1 MLCGYFCKVFAQL
14 VSNKGKEVFTYA
26 YTHPTVLENLVKHS
40 YQKSISEVLIRLLN
54 TSENLFFDVI
64 SYSEVN
70 SIRASFVFKLVNKLN
85 PGAPKGLEDHLNA
98 TQILSELSDYK
109 VLYNELVSPRCFEE
123 YIRFLTSDC
132 ESSK

>member
-1 MLCGYFCKVFAQL
+1 M
-14 VSNKGKEVFTYA
+14 SNKGKEVFTYI

-40 YQKSISEVLIRLLN
+40 YQKSISDVLIRLLN

-85 PGAPKGLEDHLNA
+85 PEAAKGMEDHLNA
-98 TQILSELSDYK
+98 TQILSELADYK
-109 VLYNELVSPRCFEE
+109 VLYAEMASARCFEE
-123 YIRFLTSDC
+123 YVRNLMSDS